1 MATARCSAYCVI
13 AQRFS
18 IQPLGS
24 LRWPAAEQKHTP
36 QVYVAD
42 VAESVVLDFQ
52 HHLLSL
58 SFDSEAFSMSH
69 SAFLLAPTL

>member
-36 QVYVAD
+36 LVIYISID
-42 VAESVVLDFQ
+42 G
-52 HHLLSL
+52 LLS
-58 SFDSEAFSMSH
+58 MS
-69 SAFLLAPTL
+69 L